1 MAVSREDR
9 MRIQTLREQGLGA
22 KAIRAA
28 YPQKGWKISTLKKMC
43 QRIDKT
49 GSVVERKVGSGRP
62 KSARS
67 TANIDMVEEL
77 ICSQEDEPGTSRSTR
92 QIAGEIGISAASVR
106 RIAKVDLSLSSFRR
120 MTVQVVNEATRLKR
134 LTRCKRLMR
143 RSTVIKAKKVFFSDK
158 KLFYVSPPVNNQN
171 DRAWSAGRKMDV
183 NPQRFLV
190 QRAKFKKRSS
200 TRVHQPRDSV
210 VQKQTPGVRQS
221 LRRSLRAP
229 TVASNILRI
238 VITNRHV

>member
-77 ICSQEDEPGTSRSTR
+77 ICCSQEDEPGTSRSTR
-92 QIAGEIGISAASVR
+92 QIAGEIDISATSVR
-106 RIAKVDLSLSSFRR
+106 RIA
-120 MTVQVVNEATRLKR
+120 
-134 LTRCKRLMR
+134 
-143 RSTVIKAKKVFFSDK
+143 
-158 KLFYVSPPVNNQN
+158 
-171 DRAWSAGRKMDV
+171 
-183 NPQRFLV
+183 
-190 QRAKFKKRSS
+190 
-200 TRVHQPRDSV
+200 
-210 VQKQTPGVRQS
+210 
-221 LRRSLRAP
+221 
-229 TVASNILRI
+229 
-238 VITNRHV
+238 